1 MEAKMT
7 TKIVME
13 VMNGFGTIVF
23 AILSIQIIKIQR
35 NIPTCLLMEI
45 ILGLKNGQK
54 MAIK

>member
-1 MEAKMT
+1 MT